1 MRYRRMYPAAL
12 CFAAFLAAIGLILDD
27 PSNILPGLWKIM
39 ITEDALITDYMEIA
53 GVGAAFVNSA
63 LVTLISIGILYL
75 AKDPINGYTVVEIG
89 LMAGFAL
96 FGKNIVNI
104 WPIIG
109 GTFLYAKLRR
119 EPFYTY
125 ASVSLLATALS
136 PVVSYVALDN
146 GWGNLPAGV
155 LVGILIGF
163 ILPPL
168 SAYTYKIQNG
178 MNLYNMGFACG
189 LLALILAPVMSS
201 MGADLSTNYH
211 WATGYNLPLGAAMG
225 GMCIVFIAAG
235 LFFCKRPVWAAW
247 AGYRRLLQ
255 TTGRA
260 PSDYLRML
268 GSAPVL
274 INMGVNGLIGIVF
287 ILVTGGDLNGPTIG
301 GIMTIIGFSAFGK
314 HARNI
319 TPVML
324 GVVLASCMA
333 PAPCSWPCSSA
344 RRWLPSPAIS
354 DGRLGSW
361 RVFSTQRWCSM
372 RDLRCPAS
380 TCTTTAFPAG

>member
-189 LLALILAPVMSS
+189 LLALIL
-201 MGADLSTNYH
+201 
-211 WATGYNLPLGAAMG
+211 
-225 GMCIVFIAAG
+225 
-235 LFFCKRPVWAAW
+235 
-247 AGYRRLLQ
+247 
-255 TTGRA
+255 
-260 PSDYLRML
+260 
-268 GSAPVL
+268 
-274 INMGVNGLIGIVF
+274 
-287 ILVTGGDLNGPTIG
+287 
-301 GIMTIIGFSAFGK
+301 
-314 HARNI
+314 
-319 TPVML
+319 
-324 GVVLASCMA
+324 
-333 PAPCSWPCSSA
+333 
-344 RRWLPSPAIS
+344 
-354 DGRLGSW
+354 
-361 RVFSTQRWCSM
+361 
-372 RDLRCPAS
+372 RCV
-380 TCTTTAFPAG
+380 